1 MDNFFET
8 YVDWLIQKINDGE
21 DIYDIINSGYTESI
35 GNYYCPVECPYLFSS
50 IIEFGKYLENVG
62 YGAISGCCFNYSGNM
77 NLYLVL
83 QEAIDNKDLNYCCPV
98 DKFCLETQL
107 TIEDMLVLIDNGIF
121 ELSSSSE
128 IYNTNLCYLSEQ
140 LFGSFNP
147 KEALDYLYFIL
158 NMGIMIFCDGGN
170 IRVLSVENYLV
181 YWMIG

>member
-8 YVDWLIQKINDGE
+8 YVDWLIQKINDGD

-50 IIEFGKYLENVG
+50 ANEFYKYLENVG
-62 YGAISGCCFNYSGNM
+62 YGAISGCCFNFLGNM
-77 NLYLVL
+77 NLYLNL
-83 QEAIDNKDLNYCCPV
+83 QEVIDNKDLNYCCPV

-107 TIEDMLVLIDNGIF
+107 TIEVMLFLIGEGIF

-140 LFGSFNP
+140 LFGSFETSVAEEILVNL
-147 KEALDYLYFIL
+147 LD
-158 NMGIMIFCDGGN
+158 MGIMIFCDGGN
-170 IRVLSVENYLV
+170 IRVLSVENYLM
-181 YWMIG
+181 YWMLG

>member
-1 MDNFFET
+1 
-8 YVDWLIQKINDGE
+8 
-21 DIYDIINSGYTESI
+21 
-35 GNYYCPVECPYLFSS
+35 
-50 IIEFGKYLENVG
+50 
-62 YGAISGCCFNYSGNM
+62 M
-77 NLYLVL
+77 N
-83 QEAIDNKDLNYCCPV
+83 IDNKDLNYCCPV

-107 TIEDMLVLIDNGIF
+107 TIEDMLILIDNGIF

-170 IRVLSVENYLV
+170 IRDLSVENYLV

>member
-35 GNYYCPVECPYLFSS
+35 GNYY
-50 IIEFGKYLENVG
+50 
-62 YGAISGCCFNYSGNM
+62 GAISGCCFNYSGNM

-83 QEAIDNKDLNYCCPV
+83 QEVIDNKDLNYCCPV

-107 TIEDMLVLIDNGIF
+107 TIEDMLFLIDNGIF

-147 KEALDYLYFIL
+147 NDAFAYLYIIL